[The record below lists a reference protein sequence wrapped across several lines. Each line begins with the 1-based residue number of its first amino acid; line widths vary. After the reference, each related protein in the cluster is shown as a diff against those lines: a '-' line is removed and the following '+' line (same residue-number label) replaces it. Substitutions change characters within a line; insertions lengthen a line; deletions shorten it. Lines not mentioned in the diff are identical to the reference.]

1 MPDDERI
8 KGTKTSWGWVTDGS
22 PIVLTSLQTT
32 DATPTLMGSIPVT
45 EGEVRK
51 ILVEVVAIKSDSSKT
66 PSFGKCGTFRRA
78 PAGNIVRVGK
88 IENFCTEK
96 DGTGWDVELI
106 ANTGTQSIDIEVT
119 GEAGTTINWS
129 GQYTN
134 IVGED

>member
-1 MPDDERI
+1 MPDERI

-22 PIVLTSLQTT
+22 PIVLPELQTVN
-32 DATPTLMGSIPVT
+32 ATPVVMGSIPMT

-78 PAGNIVRVGK
+78 PAGDVERVGK
-88 IENFCTEK
+88 IENLCTEK
-96 DGTGWDVELI
+96 DGTSWTVELI
-106 ANTGTQSIDIEVT
+106 ANTVTQSIDIKVT
-119 GEAGTTINWS
+119 GEAATINWS

-134 IVGED
+134 VVGED